1 MAINYDNINELIWS
15 KIKMDIAN
23 RLDAVLCSI
32 PINHYSYSYI
42 KKAYHLVNSD
52 LFDGMERDLTPLVN
66 TIDCGN
72 SKSLETKLRISLDNI
87 SIDLFKYKCI
97 RDRDYQ
103 DFIDECEDREQVSL
117 TTRFNFAK

>member
-15 KIKMDIAN
+15 RIKIDIAN

-32 PINHYSYSYI
+32 PINTYSYSMI

-52 LFDGMERDLTPLVN
+52 LFDGMERDLAPLVN
-66 TIDCGN
+66 TIDCAN
-72 SKSLETKLRISLDNI
+72 SKSLDTKLRISLDNI

-103 DFIDECEDREQVSL
+103 DFINEEIGV
-117 TTRFNFAK
+117 